1 MSRIFS
7 IAAGHYR
14 GKHIHVAKY
23 EKTARGLDITITH
36 NLVAPVGKQLQWVQT
51 VSSNH
56 GFSIDCKML
65 TRVDPFGTGGAVNT
79 VPLPAVPGIC
89 RADDLL
95 PFYWTAAD
103 LAAGRG
109 PGLSDSPSVPVPGAG
124 RTWTQFVTALTEVA
138 GTTVH
143 HLIAIHWGY
152 DLMADGS
159 LKVAPVRTPTEA
171 EMRAHGAALKR
182 MYPTYRYN

>member
-14 GKHIHVAKY
+14 GKHIHVTKY

-89 RADDLL
+89 RADYLL

-103 LAAGRG
+103 LAAGRC

-143 HLIAIHWGY
+143 HLIAIHWG
-152 DLMADGS
+152 
-159 LKVAPVRTPTEA
+159 
-171 EMRAHGAALKR
+171 
-182 MYPTYRYN
+182 